1 MGIEPL
7 GCRVRGKEEN
17 IHPTIVGKPGRFEI
31 LYPCF
36 RRLIGIPSLQFN
48 NGGFVELVPLAMRRC
63 VYLFRGDALGNQEI
77 FDTLSAKVR
86 QALIIFT
93 RATLI
98 SKGAEREFRVGVVLK
113 ILFES
118 TGKGCERSLLTAYKP
133 ECWVLLCGVV
143 GWKEDAVE
151 QDSGN
156 WLDGTLQAYRH
167 RFSVRAATHVGCSH
181 RVFKFFVDRALGCF
195 SCADGH
201 APAASAVN
209 GPERDKR
216 STLRVPL
223 SAS

>member
-1 MGIEPL
+1 M
-7 GCRVRGKEEN
+7 
-17 IHPTIVGKPGRFEI
+17 IVGKPGRFEI

-36 RRLIGIPSLQFN
+36 WRLIGIPSLQFN
-48 NGGFVELVPLAMRRC
+48 NGCFGELVPLAMSRC

-133 ECWVLLCGVV
+133 ECWVLLCGVDR
-143 GWKEDAVE
+143 KSTRLNSSHSQISYAVFCLKKKKK
-151 QDSGN
+151 SIC
-156 WLDGTLQAYRH
+156 LPMFT
-167 RFSVRAATHVGCSH
+167 
-181 RVFKFFVDRALGCF
+181 AL
-195 SCADGH
+195 
-201 APAASAVN
+201 
-209 GPERDKR
+209 
-216 STLRVPL
+216 
-223 SAS
+223 

>member
-36 RRLIGIPSLQFN
+36 WRLIGIPSLQFN

-118 TGKGCERSLLTAYKP
+118 TGKGCEIGRDTSELQSRLHLVCRLLLEKKKKTII
-133 ECWVLLCGVV
+133 
-143 GWKEDAVE
+143 
-151 QDSGN
+151 N
-156 WLDGTLQAYRH
+156 
-167 RFSVRAATHVGCSH
+167 AA
-181 RVFKFFVDRALGCF
+181 
-195 SCADGH
+195 
-201 APAASAVN
+201 
-209 GPERDKR
+209 
-216 STLRVPL
+216 
-223 SAS
+223 

>member
-36 RRLIGIPSLQFN
+36 WRLIGIPSLQFN

-133 ECWVLLCGVV
+133 ECWVLLCGRSEERRV
-143 GWKEDAVE
+143 GKECRCRW
-151 QDSGN
+151 S
-156 WLDGTLQAYRH
+156 
-167 RFSVRAATHVGCSH
+167 
-181 RVFKFFVDRALGCF
+181 
-195 SCADGH
+195 
-201 APAASAVN
+201 P
-209 GPERDKR
+209 
-216 STLRVPL
+216 
-223 SAS
+223 